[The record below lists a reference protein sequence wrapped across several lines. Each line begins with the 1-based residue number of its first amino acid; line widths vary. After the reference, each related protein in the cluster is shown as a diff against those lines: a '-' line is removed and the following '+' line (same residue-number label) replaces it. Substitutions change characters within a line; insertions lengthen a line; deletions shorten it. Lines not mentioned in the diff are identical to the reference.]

1 MMMMNWDRQGS
12 HLQTPQKAR
21 TDLKPLFSF
30 LSFPVPTEGGATP
43 EERQSDRTVLSV
55 NFFYTDEFEWVTAD
69 PEGYVNTLVAYANVG
84 YVNSQLDMELEIF
97 CIQRLPFL
105 SETENGAA
113 MLE

>member
-1 MMMMNWDRQGS
+1 M
-12 HLQTPQKAR
+12 
-21 TDLKPLFSF
+21 
-30 LSFPVPTEGGATP
+30 
-43 EERQSDRTVLSV
+43 
-55 NFFYTDEFEWVTAD
+55 TAD

-84 YVNSQLDMELEIF
+84 YVNSQLNMELEIF